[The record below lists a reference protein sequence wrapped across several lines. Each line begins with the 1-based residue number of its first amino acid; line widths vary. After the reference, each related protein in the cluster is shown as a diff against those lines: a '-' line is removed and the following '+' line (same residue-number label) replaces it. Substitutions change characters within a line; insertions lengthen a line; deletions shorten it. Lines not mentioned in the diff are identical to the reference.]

1 MSFVKDGA
9 SSNDAALICE
19 FNVSPS
25 GCAHNRTEPNNSN
38 TYMLSTENSIA
49 KLACSSILGLVHSE
63 FQRFSVW
70 APGESW
76 LKFDAHEAGDLSPL
90 LLNDSAGV
98 ERFLFISIVINSG
111 SLSLRWL
118 KENLPAS
125 RTTCLAKGNSSSR
138 RVSKAGL
145 CKHI

>member
-9 SSNDAALICE
+9 SSNDAALIFVRITE
-19 FNVSPS
+19 Q
-25 GCAHNRTEPNNSN
+25 NRTEQNNSN
-38 TYMLSTENSIA
+38 TYILSTENSIA

-98 ERFLFISIVINSG
+98 ERFLFISI
-111 SLSLRWL
+111 
-118 KENLPAS
+118 PAS

-138 RVSKAGL
+138 RVSKAV
-145 CKHI
+145 HTS

>member
-1 MSFVKDGA
+1 MSFVNDV

-25 GCAHNRTEPNNSN
+25 G
-38 TYMLSTENSIA
+38 STVSVLFINLETKINSIT
-49 KLACSSILGLVHSE
+49 
-63 FQRFSVW
+63 FSVW
-70 APGESW
+70 PPGESW
-76 LKFDAHEAGDLSPL
+76 LKFDVHEAGDLSPL

-118 KENLPAS
+118 NKRAKNMPAS
-125 RTTCLAKGNSSSR
+125 RTTCLAKGNNSSR
-138 RVSKAGL
+138 RVSKADGEEPFFFV
-145 CKHI
+145 HTS